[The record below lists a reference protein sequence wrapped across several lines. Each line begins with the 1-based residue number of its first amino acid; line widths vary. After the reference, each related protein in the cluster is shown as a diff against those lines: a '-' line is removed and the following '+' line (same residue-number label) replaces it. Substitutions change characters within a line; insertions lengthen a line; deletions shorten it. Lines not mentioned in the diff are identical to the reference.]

1 MRWWQFEWPT
11 LGLIL
16 GVYVGFLLATTVLY
30 QMAPVVAVIVLALA
44 IVLHSSL
51 MHEVLHGHPTGNEGL
66 NTALIFANIGLF
78 VPYLRFKDTHLEHHR
93 DENLTDPYDD
103 PESNYCDPAVWA
115 LSSSLWRSVLRFNN
129 TLFGRMLIGPL
140 IGQFSFMLNDAKSII
155 NRERRVLL
163 GWLIHVPAVLPVLY
177 WIAYEGAMPVALY
190 LTSAYIAL
198 SILKIRTFLEH
209 RAHPLARGRSVV
221 IEQQC
226 IFSFLFLNNSY
237 HAVHHAHPKIAWY
250 HLPAKFAAHRE
261 RYLAQNEGYS
271 YTSYKAIFGKYMFT
285 AKDPVAHP
293 IWTKDQKFGQ

>member
-1 MRWWQFEWPT
+1 MHSRRFEWPT

-16 GVYVGFLLATTVLY
+16 GVYLGFFLATTVLF
-30 QMAPVVAVIVLALA
+30 QMAPVMAVIVLALA

-51 MHEVLHGHPTGNEGL
+51 MHEVLHGHPTRNEAL
-66 NTALIFANIGLF
+66 NAALIFVNIGLF

-103 PESNYCDPAVWA
+103 PESNYCDPEVWA
-115 LSSSLWRSVLRFNN
+115 FCGPMRRGVLRFNN
-129 TLFGRMLIGPL
+129 TLCGRMLIGPL
-140 IGQFSFMLNDAKSII
+140 IGQFSFMLFDAKAIKKGD
-155 NRERRVLL
+155 RRVLL
-163 GWLIHVPAVLPVLY
+163 GWLLHVPALLPVVY
-177 WIAYEGAMPVALY
+177 WILNYGTMPVALY

-226 IFSFLFLNNSY
+226 LFSFLFLNNSY

-250 HLPAKFAAHRE
+250 DLPAKFAAHRE

-271 YTSYKAIFGKYMFT
+271 YASYKEILGKYMFT